1 MKLEDKA
8 RVTPEAYSYSDGR
21 PKSKEEA
28 VVLLA
33 DTVEAAVRAMK
44 SPTLEGIQNRV
55 NEIIKSKIDAGQI
68 SESELTFYDLKI
80 IENSFVNTL
89 RGIHHARI
97 QYPKQEEINEL
108 SSNSK

>member
-33 DTVEAAVRAMK
+33 DTIEAAVRAMK
-44 SPTLEGIQNRV
+44 NPTLEGIQNRV
-55 NEIIKSKIDAGQI
+55 SDIIKSKIESGQI
-68 SESELTFYDLKI
+68 SESELTFNDLKI

-89 RGIHHARI
+89 RGIHHSRI

>member
-1 MKLEDKA
+1 
-8 RVTPEAYSYSDGR
+8 
-21 PKSKEEA
+21 
-28 VVLLA
+28 
-33 DTVEAAVRAMK
+33 MK

-55 NEIIKSKIDAGQI
+55 SEIIKSKIEAGQI
-68 SESELTFYDLKI
+68 SESELTFNDLKI

-89 RGIHHARI
+89 RGIHHSRI